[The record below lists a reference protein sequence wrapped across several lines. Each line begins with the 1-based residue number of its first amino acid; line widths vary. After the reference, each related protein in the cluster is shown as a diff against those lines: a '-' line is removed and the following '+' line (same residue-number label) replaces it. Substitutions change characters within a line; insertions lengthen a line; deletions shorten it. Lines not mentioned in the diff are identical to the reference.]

1 MFNTNIFLSK
11 KAIIIKN
18 ICEKFISNYRLAL
31 LKRAKLAYTFIR
43 RILMDK
49 IKDYKLI
56 LKQADN
62 LLQNE
67 HDLIANMSNISSL
80 LYNSLPDVSYA
91 GFYRFKDKELIL
103 GPFQGP
109 IACMHIPIGKGVC
122 GVAAK
127 TQQIQIVPNVH
138 EFSGHIACDAATNS
152 EIVVPLIKNNS
163 LLAVLDLDSNN
174 FNRFDQIDAE
184 YLPKIADLVSK

>member
-1 MFNTNIFLSK
+1 
-11 KAIIIKN
+11 
-18 ICEKFISNYRLAL
+18 
-31 LKRAKLAYTFIR
+31 
-43 RILMDK
+43 MDK

-80 LYNSLPDVSYA
+80 LYNSLPEISYA
-91 GFYRFKDKELIL
+91 GFYRFKDNELIL

-163 LLAVLDLDSNN
+163 LLAVLDLDSNS

-184 YLPKIADLVSK
+184 YLLKIAELVSK